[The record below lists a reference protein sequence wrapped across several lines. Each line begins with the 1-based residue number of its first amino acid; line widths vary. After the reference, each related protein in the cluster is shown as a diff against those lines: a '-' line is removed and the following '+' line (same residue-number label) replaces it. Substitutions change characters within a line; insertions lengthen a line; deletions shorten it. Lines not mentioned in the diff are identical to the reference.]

1 MLKKYFVTAVTD
13 QKEGK
18 MGVRTNKFTKRGKMG
33 VRMNK
38 FTKRGKMGVRMNK
51 KAKCISARMLRAKK

>member
-1 MLKKYFVTAVTD
+1 MS
-13 QKEGK
+13 
-18 MGVRTNKFTKRGKMG
+18 KFTKRGKMG

-51 KAKCISARMLRAKK
+51 KAKCISARMLRALKIKIFQKWKLSKL